1 MKSRICTLSI
11 VCFALVTLFVTNA
24 NAYSSEAPTG
34 QFDTHTS
41 SSSFSIPVN
50 DIFAFIVIGAAVL
63 GLIAVKNAKM
73 AINAKLKSQ
82 RQQGY

>member
-1 MKSRICTLSI
+1 MRSRIYILNI
-11 VCFALVTLFVTNA
+11 LFFALITLCTTKVS
-24 NAYSSEAPTG
+24 AYSSETPAG
-34 QFDTHTS
+34 HFDAHTS
-41 SSSFSIPVN
+41 STSSIPVN
-50 DIFAFIVIGAAVL
+50 DIFAIVVIGLAVV